1 MPSPCLVKET
11 VIRQSLPVR
20 QALTI
25 FIRVIRIIYNP
36 FTHFVCDRDSNA
48 RFTASD
54 YVGPRQV
61 DCPTGFLDNETGTLF
76 LAFFSS
82 VMTKPST
89 LLLRCSVIGIKF

>member
-1 MPSPCLVKET
+1 MLSPCLVKET
-11 VIRQSLPVR
+11 VIHLFLP
-20 QALTI
+20 ACLTLTG
-25 FIRVIRIIYNP
+25 FIGIIRIIYNP
-36 FTHFVCDRDSNA
+36 FAHFVCDRDSNA

-76 LAFFSS
+76 LVFFSS

>member
-20 QALTI
+20 HALTI
-25 FIRVIRIIYNP
+25 FIGVIRIIYNS
-36 FTHFVCDRDSNA
+36 FTLFAIEIRTPVLP
-48 RFTASD
+48 ASD
-54 YVGPRQV
+54 YVGPGQV
-61 DCPTGFLDNETGTLF
+61 DCPTGFLDNERGTLF